1 MNAKEKEQQ
10 ESNEFYRLGQ
20 DDFKRGIPLKEGL
33 ERARKLH
40 QREAYAKGFRDAFQ
54 GLCGAKEK

>member
-10 ESNEFYRLGQ
+10 ESAEFYRLGQ
-20 DDFKRGIPLKEGL
+20 DDFKRGITLKEGL
-33 ERARKLH
+33 DRARKLH

-54 GLCGAKEK
+54 TLAGVKK